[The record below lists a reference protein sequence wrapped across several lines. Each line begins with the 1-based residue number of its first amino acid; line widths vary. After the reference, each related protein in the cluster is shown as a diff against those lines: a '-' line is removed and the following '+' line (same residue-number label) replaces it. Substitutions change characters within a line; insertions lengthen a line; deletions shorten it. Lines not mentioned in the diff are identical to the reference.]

1 MSSTLSKFHSLH
13 CLPPFIA
20 VCGIDFSHFPPLV
33 FTRYDPSNKLYV
45 FKKIPFQHPDARG
58 VAVAKK
64 AFGEGTERFAKQ
76 FFEVAADG
84 ITVVG
89 EPLVAKESKFVV
101 ESTLN
106 LQELSEKFV
115 RRFCRINHQ
124 AQKVADAFNAKL
136 DSIPRLDPD
145 TVRVSFLPC
154 SVYRI
159 NDREKGVHV
168 LGVENRLFGRFEK
181 WNSNNGVSK
190 FLHFYLVVVLVSYSC
205 FLNACVFMLILQ
217 YVRTRTSPH
226 KSGSNLVS
234 IQEGVSGLPPLAAIK
249 EEDVSPDE
257 VGSTAVV
264 GSTAE
269 VAIEI
274 DIDEGENLFATHN
287 DVAQAFSHFSYVYG
301 GRKSLICD
309 LQGVVDRQKKLLRF
323 TDPAIHFFDC
333 LKENK
338 RGQYGR
344 TDRGEKGIEEFL
356 TSHDCNCLCN
366 VTTKGF
372 MEVLL

>member
-13 CLPPFIA
+13 FLRPLIT
-20 VCGIDFSHFPPLV
+20 VGGIDYSHFPSVV
-33 FTRYDPSNKLYV
+33 FTRYDPSNKHYF

-58 VAVAKK
+58 VAVATK

-106 LQELSEKFV
+106 LQKLSEKFV

-181 WNSNNGVSK
+181 WNSNNG
-190 FLHFYLVVVLVSYSC
+190 
-205 FLNACVFMLILQ
+205 

-234 IQEGVSGLPPLAAIK
+234 IQEGVSGLPVEP
-249 EEDVSPDE
+249 
-257 VGSTAVV
+257 
-264 GSTAE
+264 
-269 VAIEI
+269 
-274 DIDEGENLFATHN
+274 
-287 DVAQAFSHFSYVYG
+287 
-301 GRKSLICD
+301 
-309 LQGVVDRQKKLLRF
+309 
-323 TDPAIHFFDC
+323 
-333 LKENK
+333 
-338 RGQYGR
+338 
-344 TDRGEKGIEEFL
+344 
-356 TSHDCNCLCN
+356 
-366 VTTKGF
+366 
-372 MEVLL
+372 